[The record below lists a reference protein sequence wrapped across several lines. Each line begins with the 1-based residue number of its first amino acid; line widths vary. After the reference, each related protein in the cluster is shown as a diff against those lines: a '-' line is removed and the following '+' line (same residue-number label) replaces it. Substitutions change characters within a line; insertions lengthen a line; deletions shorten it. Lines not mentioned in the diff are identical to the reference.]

1 MIRYTLLLAFLIYS
15 LILRGQGIKPNFVQ
29 AKENTYSK
37 LIKKYD
43 SKVVTPYWLN
53 NKSFI
58 YVTKREGG
66 KYALTLFNCT
76 NNKKVK
82 LDLDFVEQNRSTY
95 KFEYS
100 GKDYLYDTYSGN
112 ITEKTTDNGKS
123 IIDEKFSVFA
133 KSHNL
138 FLKNNKSNE
147 TKQLSSDGETYYS
160 FKANI
165 DYNYTNENLDCD
177 TLTKQANISWSPNN
191 SFFLAFRSDAR
202 KIPDSWIINSIASP
216 RPSLTTY
223 KQRNPGDSFPKD
235 EIWIYD
241 TKKKSFT
248 KTNLKKW
255 KNENYWFIGWSSYHE
270 GCFIQ
275 RINREQNKCDILL
288 LHRNG
293 KYEVIIEER
302 PNANIYF
309 QQEFREVRKNKYLWL
324 SRRDGWA
331 HLYLYDTKEKTIDQ
345 LTKGAFTVERVAG
358 IDSSSNKLFFSA
370 FGKQEK
376 TNPYFRY
383 FYSLDLKT
391 KKINLLTPENGNH
404 QVNFS
409 PDFELFIDVYSRVDL
424 PHKSQ
429 LRDIKG
435 KFLTVLERADSSLL
449 FDSGWQNP
457 EIFNVKAADST
468 TDLWGVM
475 WKPFDFDPNKKYP
488 IITFV
493 YPGPQDNFVPVIFF
507 ERLNN
512 VHLAQYGFIVVMC
525 DTRGSSYK
533 RSKEFSEY
541 YRTNLRDY
549 PLADNKYM
557 LEQLISKHSYID
569 KNKIGIWGGSSGGFM
584 AASAILKYPD
594 FYKVSVARAGQ
605 HEPAIFHSWWS
616 DIFNT
621 PINKAESDTLYSN
634 VSLAKNLKGKLF
646 IIHGESDMNVHPANS
661 ARLVDE
667 LMKQGKYFDY
677 LVVPNGGHG
686 WSQNRLYVQ
695 KRIWLYFMEN
705 LMDYEI
711 RDMNILE

>member
-1 MIRYTLLLAFLIYS
+1 VK
-15 LILRGQGIKPNFVQ
+15 GQDIQPNFRL
-29 AKENTYSK
+29 AKENTYSE
-37 LIKKYD
+37 LIRKYD
-43 SKVVTPYWLN
+43 SKVVNPYWLD

-58 YVTKREGG
+58 YVTRHVER
-66 KYALTLFNCT
+66 KYVLTSFNCLNSEKT
-76 NNKKVK
+76 K
-82 LDLDFVEQNRSTY
+82 LDLEFAELDRSTY
-95 KFEYS
+95 KFEFR
-100 GKDYLYDTYSGN
+100 GKEYLYDTYTGN
-112 ITEKTTDNGKS
+112 IKEAPTEIEKS
-123 IIDEKFSVFA
+123 ISNNELSVFV

-138 FLKNNKSNE
+138 FIRNNISNE
-147 TKQLSSDGETYYS
+147 TKQLSFDGETYFS
-160 FKANI
+160 FKSSI

-177 TLTKQANISWSPNN
+177 TLTKQANITWSPNN

-202 KIPDSWIINSIASP
+202 KIPDSWTINSIALP

-223 KQRNPGDSFPKD
+223 KQRNPGDTFPKD
-235 EIWIYD
+235 EIWVYD

-255 KNENYWFIGWSSYHE
+255 ENENYWFIGWSSYCD

-288 LHRNG
+288 LHKNG
-293 KYEVIIEER
+293 EFEVIIEER

-309 QQEFREVRKNKYLWL
+309 QQEFREVGKNKYLWL

-331 HLYLYDTKEKTIDQ
+331 HLYLYNTKEKTIDQ
-345 LTKGAFTVERVAG
+345 FTQGSFTVESIIG
-358 IDSSSNKLFFSA
+358 IDSSSHRLYFSA
-370 FGKQEK
+370 FGKE
-376 TNPYFRY
+376 
-383 FYSLDLKT
+383 
-391 KKINLLTPENGNH
+391 KKINPYYRYYYSLNLKNKEIKLLTPENGNH
-404 QVNFS
+404 QIQFS
-409 PDFELFIDVYSRVDL
+409 PDFRYFVDVYSKVDL

-429 LRDIKG
+429 LRDFEGNLI
-435 KFLTVLERADSSLL
+435 FDLEKAEASLL
-449 FDSGWQNP
+449 FDNGWKNP
-457 EIFNVKAADST
+457 EIFNVKATDLI

-475 WKPFDFDPNKKYP
+475 WKPFDFDPHKKYP

-493 YPGPQDNFVPVIFF
+493 YPGPQENFVPVNFF

-549 PLADNKYM
+549 PLSDNKYM
-557 LEQLISKHSYID
+557 IEQLINKHSFID
-569 KNKIGIWGGSSGGFM
+569 KDKIGIWGGSSGGFM
-584 AASAILKYPD
+584 AASAILKHPD

-621 PINKAESDTLYSN
+621 PIGKAESDTLYSN
-634 VSLAKNLKGKLF
+634 ISLAKNLKGKLF

-667 LMKQGKYFDY
+667 LMRQGKYFDY
-677 LVVPNGGHG
+677 LVIPNCGHG
-686 WSQNRLYVQ
+686 WGQNGLYVQ
-695 KRIWLYFMEN
+695 KRIWLYFIEN
-705 LMDYEI
+705 LMDYKI
-711 RDMNILE
+711 HDMNIMK